1 MLYEKAQSH
10 IPCKTLFCMV
20 SQFRKD
26 QQICLQGR
34 ELRTAQDLLS
44 IWDQALKQGC
54 AALWNIQAIHQGCR
68 KATKLSHTFS
78 LCAFILLVSTVT
90 VHQQGCMLHAVT
102 LHGTGGEVYRTQ
114 TETLAK
120 KNDWLHTHLP
130 KKKKKERKTY
140 FIDWPQLT
148 NLGQNIKY
156 LCRNFI
162 LFKH

>member
-1 MLYEKAQSH
+1 
-10 IPCKTLFCMV
+10 
-20 SQFRKD
+20 
-26 QQICLQGR
+26 
-34 ELRTAQDLLS
+34 
-44 IWDQALKQGC
+44 
-54 AALWNIQAIHQGCR
+54 
-68 KATKLSHTFS
+68 
-78 LCAFILLVSTVT
+78 
-90 VHQQGCMLHAVT
+90 MLHAVT